1 MRIVILTIA
10 MLAVGPALGGQLDGV
25 ETLGNPDAIAAK
37 AAAQFRYVQIWKD
50 GGAMQ
55 ARCEARQFAEL
66 IEALKGERDK
76 MGLPAVDLN
85 TDSRKWDADQEKIN
99 EVGRKARA
107 MFDAQHPEC
116 RDYRTNPKLPDYCY

>member
-1 MRIVILTIA
+1 MRSRETGAGRLCAFWLSPLEGNMRIVILTIA

-55 ARCEARQFAEL
+55 ARCEARQFA
-66 IEALKGERDK
+66 
-76 MGLPAVDLN
+76 
-85 TDSRKWDADQEKIN
+85 S
-99 EVGRKARA
+99 
-107 MFDAQHPEC
+107 
-116 RDYRTNPKLPDYCY
+116 